1 MEVVS
6 LPLATQGHHQ
16 PDDGGGGEHDE
27 VRTKAERR
35 HLRYVIMASSI
46 GTLFE
51 WYDFYLYASLS
62 VFFSNLFFSK
72 GDGFAQLLSAF
83 AALGAGFVVR
93 PFGALVFGR
102 LGDIVGRKY
111 TFLMT
116 MLVMGIST
124 ALVGI
129 LPTYE
134 QIGITATIMLV
145 VLRLAQGLA
154 LGGEYGGAA
163 TYVAEHSNNKQRGF
177 YTSFI
182 QTTATLGF
190 LISLVVITA
199 TQLWFGEEDFK
210 AWGWRIPF
218 LVSYFLL
225 AVSLYIRLQL
235 RESPLFERLKS
246 RGHTSKTP
254 IKDSFGN
261 WYNLRYVLL
270 ALFGATAG
278 QGVIWYTSQFYAL
291 FYLQAM
297 LKVDFL
303 TANILIAISLAVG
316 TPFFV
321 LFGRLSDT
329 IGRKPI
335 MLTGCILAATTY
347 IPIYKL
353 MSAAVHPTLDFSA
366 IPHGSI
372 PTPTVINYV
381 VVELCLILQLLY
393 VTMVYGPIA
402 AFLVELFPTKIRYTS
417 MSFPYHIGN
426 GIFGGLLPLISTA
439 IVGSTHNMFA
449 GLFYPI
455 AVITISA
462 CIMLLFVPETK
473 NKSLH
478 DE

>member
-1 MEVVS
+1 VEYDK
-6 LPLATQGHHQ
+6 TEQ
-16 PDDGGGGEHDE
+16 
-27 VRTKAERR
+27 RN
-35 HLRYVIMASSI
+35 LRYVILASSI

-62 VFFSNLFFSK
+62 VFFSNLFFPK

-102 LGDIVGRKY
+102 IGDIVGRKY

-134 QIGITATIMLV
+134 QIGISATIMLV

-163 TYVAEHSNNKQRGF
+163 TYVAEHASSKQRGF

-190 LISLVVITA
+190 LVSLLVITA
-199 TQLWFGEEDFK
+199 TQIWLGEEDFK
-210 AWGWRIPF
+210 AWGWRVPF

-225 AVSLYIRLQL
+225 AVSFYIRLQL
-235 RESPLFERLKS
+235 RESPVFERLKS

-261 WYNLRYVLL
+261 WYNLRFVLL

-291 FYLQAM
+291 FYLQTM

-303 TANILIAISLAVG
+303 TANILIAISLVVG

-321 LFGRLSDT
+321 IFGRLSDK

-335 MLTGCILAATTY
+335 MLTGLILAAISY

-366 IPHGSI
+366 PMPYTSI
-372 PTPTVINYV
+372 PAPGSLINYA
-381 VVELCLILQLLY
+381 VVEGCLIMQLLY

-402 AFLVELFPTKIRYTS
+402 AFLVELFPTHIRYTS

-439 IVGSTHNMFA
+439 IVGSTQNMFS
-449 GLFYPI
+449 GLYYPI
-455 AVITISA
+455 GIITVTAVIMA
-462 CIMLLFVPETK
+462 VFVPETK
-473 NKSLH
+473 NRRLQE
-478 DE
+478 D

>member
-1 MEVVS
+1 
-6 LPLATQGHHQ
+6 L
-16 PDDGGGGEHDE
+16 
-27 VRTKAERR
+27 
-35 HLRYVIMASSI
+35 ASSI

-62 VFFSNLFFSK
+62 VFFSNLFFPK

-102 LGDIVGRKY
+102 IGDIVGRKY
-111 TFLMT
+111 TFMMT

-134 QIGITATIMLV
+134 QIGITATILLV
-145 VLRLAQGLA
+145 FLRLAQGLA

-163 TYVAEHSNNKQRGF
+163 TYVAEHASSKQRGF

-190 LISLVVITA
+190 LVSLLVITA
-199 TQLWFGEEDFK
+199 TQMWLGEEDFK

-235 RESPLFERLKS
+235 RESPVFERLKS
-246 RGHTSKTP
+246 RGHTSKKP

-261 WYNLRYVLL
+261 WYNLRFVLI

-291 FYLQAM
+291 FYLQTM

-303 TANILIAISLAVG
+303 TANLLIAISLVIG

-335 MLTGCILAATTY
+335 MLTGCILAALTY

-353 MSAAVHPTLDFSA
+353 MSAAVHPTIDFSVSMQYSA
-366 IPHGSI
+366 IPVPNS
-372 PTPTVINYV
+372 INYV
-381 VVELCLILQLLY
+381 AVECCLILQLMY
-393 VTMVYGPIA
+393 VAMVYGPIA
-402 AFLVELFPTKIRYTS
+402 AFLVELFPAHIRYTS

-439 IVGSTHNMFA
+439 IVSATGNIFS
-449 GLFYPI
+449 GLYYPI
-455 AVITISA
+455 VVIAFTAIIMTI
-462 CIMLLFVPETK
+462 FVHE
-473 NKSLH
+473 NSRRIVH
-478 DE
+478 DEE